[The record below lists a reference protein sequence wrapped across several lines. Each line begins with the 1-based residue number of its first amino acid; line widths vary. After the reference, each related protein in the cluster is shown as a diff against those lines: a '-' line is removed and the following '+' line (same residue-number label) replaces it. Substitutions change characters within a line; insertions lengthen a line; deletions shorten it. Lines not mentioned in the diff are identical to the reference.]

1 LSEFGKTLIPQM
13 NRAGVMVDVSH
24 ISDRA
29 FWQVMELTRTP
40 VLASHSSLRHFTPGF
55 QRNMSDDMVAQ
66 LAQNGGVIQINFGS
80 GFLTAAARAYAN
92 ASQKALSQFRD
103 EQHLAADDPRLTEF
117 AASYRQDNPYPYAT
131 VEDVANHIDRAV
143 ELAGVDHV
151 GLGSDYD
158 GVGDSLPMGLKDA
171 SQYPNL
177 VATLIER
184 GYSDAD
190 ISKIL
195 GGNLLRVWGEVE
207 AFAADAGNP
216 PQCRQPARDAADVA
230 PSAGSA

>member
-1 LSEFGKTLIPQM
+1 MSGTVLILGAKGRFGRHAAEAFW
-13 NRAGVMVDVSH
+13 NRGWQVRLF
-24 ISDRA
+24 DRA
-29 FWQVMELTRTP
+29 M
-40 VLASHSSLRHFTPGF
+40 
-55 QRNMSDDMVAQ
+55 DD
-66 LAQNGGVIQINFGS
+66 
-80 GFLTAAARAYAN
+80 LTAAARTYAN
-92 ASQKALSQFRD
+92 ASQEALSRFRD
-103 EQHLAADDPRLTEF
+103 EQHLAADDPRLAEF
-117 AASYRQDNPYPYAT
+117 GASYRRDNPYPYAT

-143 ELAGVDHV
+143 ELAGVDHG

-158 GVGDSLPMGLKDA
+158 GVGDSLPLGLKDA

-177 VATLIER
+177 VATLMER

-216 PQCRQPARDAADVA
+216 PQCRQPAIDAADVA
-230 PSAGSA
+230 PSAGST